1 MANIEDNGTTIQQF
15 DKETC
20 SLFKK
25 AYRDAE
31 SDGRYMFVFNNV
43 EYLTQYAKYVLEY
56 LENKFK

>member
-1 MANIEDNGTTIQQF
+1 MSQDNGTTIEQF
-15 DKETC
+15 DKATY

-25 AYRDAE
+25 AYQDAE

-56 LENKFK
+56 LENKFKG